1 MFFEEFFKLF
11 DGRDDLQRHLHTD
24 RRFAIKFPEK
34 GSNLENL
41 TEIKSCIARLVKALP
56 YWEETIRPACAIF
69 EYILQREKNR
79 KIVSREILSD
89 FNGSLDIEFRLSE
102 TEITETLKFL
112 HRVGSLLYF
121 DEDELRHIVILD
133 VQWFVNAFKCVITD
147 SVDVEKVNNKE
158 QTKFH
163 QTGELDDEKLAAIW
177 KKPQNEQ
184 NGYEEHKKEIITY
197 MEHLGLLAIC
207 NKKDISST
215 KANSVWYYFPSMNKR
230 KFGKDLEKLAEYKTS
245 SILCFQFDEEGQ
257 FPLFVFYGLVSK
269 CNKMTGWSISEE
281 GDTRSIYE
289 NVACFTFKSHYVVI
303 CICKFQIQ
311 VQVCRPLGEISHNIL
326 DEVQTSV
333 EKGIKEFK
341 KYKYTIGYKCQ
352 NGKFCCEEDN
362 SFIALEKFPVSQ
374 YLCTKCGVRR
384 QHFVKNNIC
393 WVMPILI
400 FTHCRTANFNKI
412 IKNIVHYICNI
423 YTYIHINHK

>member
-1 MFFEEFFKLF
+1 M
-11 DGRDDLQRHLHTD
+11 
-24 RRFAIKFPEK
+24 
-34 GSNLENL
+34 
-41 TEIKSCIARLVKALP
+41 
-56 YWEETIRPACAIF
+56 
-69 EYILQREKNR
+69 
-79 KIVSREILSD
+79 SREILSD

-133 VQWFVNAFKCVITD
+133 VQWFVNAFKCVIAD
-147 SVDVEKVNNKE
+147 SMDVEKVNNKE

-163 QTGELDDEKLAAIW
+163 QTGELDDEKFVAIW

-207 NKKDISST
+207 NKKDISLT

-257 FPLFVFYGLVSK
+257 FPLFVFYELVSK

-311 VQVCRPLGEISHNIL
+311 V
-326 DEVQTSV
+326 
-333 EKGIKEFK
+333 
-341 KYKYTIGYKCQ
+341 
-352 NGKFCCEEDN
+352 
-362 SFIALEKFPVSQ
+362 
-374 YLCTKCGVRR
+374 
-384 QHFVKNNIC
+384 
-393 WVMPILI
+393 
-400 FTHCRTANFNKI
+400 
-412 IKNIVHYICNI
+412 
-423 YTYIHINHK
+423 